1 MRPGSNLTYTAGDPS
16 SIRDP
21 VPGSATTKIFLGTET
36 DWLQAA
42 PGGVHV
48 CARRSEGLQNTLWCW
63 GRNANGE
70 LGVDGTWGETPRAVV
85 FP

>member
-1 MRPGSNLTYTAGDPS
+1 
-16 SIRDP
+16 
-21 VPGSATTKIFLGTET
+21 LGTET